1 MRALVLA
8 LLIVRSATAVAQ
20 IAETIEVRVTNID
33 VVVTDKAG
41 HAVTGLTRDDFEIY
55 ENKKLQPLTNFY
67 VVNELPV
74 AGERVPATSNEQSA
88 TPEPQA
94 PPEMRRR
101 RVILFIDNYSIHP
114 FQRKKVFESMER
126 SLDKLLRPGDE
137 ASLVVWSRGLKI
149 EQPFTSDIGAL
160 RDAVKRV
167 EKTGSG
173 MTFESEAN
181 HVRSECM
188 QDLDNARIDHAYA
201 RWYQECL
208 SQVRG
213 YSEEATMIE
222 KHLIGST
229 KVVLNMLAGLD
240 GKKVMIYAGSSLPRH
255 PGHELF
261 VMADNLFLPLL
272 PRLMP
277 SSIGGGSAEPMTFS
291 IEGMAKTANANGV
304 TMYMID
310 GADDKAIDLPN
321 AAQGEMPDSQSAFIE
336 YDNTASA
343 FQAVA
348 QITGGMALTHT
359 SDFDLAMNTV
369 AQDLDSYYSL
379 GYRQQ
384 ESPKKQRNVVVKVKG
399 HPEYRV
405 RARQTYLA
413 RTQDEELN
421 DRVVANIYHE
431 AKSDLSVA
439 IRTGEPK
446 KQSRNRWLVP
456 LSVAIPST
464 LTLLPD
470 GNDLAGGFSVFIAV
484 GDDNGSM
491 SDVSRI
497 VKQVRIP
504 AAKEAELR
512 KRPMVLTLDLSMNPG
527 THMLSVGVVDQLSNT
542 SGYARTRVVVH

>member
-8 LLIVRSATAVAQ
+8 LLIAQ
-20 IAETIEVRVTNID
+20 ISETIEVRVTNID

-41 HAVTGLTRDDFEIY
+41 HPVTGLTRDDFEIY
-55 ENKKLQPLTNFY
+55 ENKKPQQLTNFY

-74 AGERVPATSNEQSA
+74 ADSQLPAVTGNRQPAT
-88 TPEPQA
+88 EPPA
-94 PPEMRRR
+94 PPEMRQRR
-101 RVILFIDNYSIHP
+101 IIIFIDNYSIHP
-114 FQRKKVFESMER
+114 FQRRKVFESMER

-149 EQPFTSDIGAL
+149 EQPFTADVDAL
-160 RDAVKRV
+160 REAVKRV

-173 MTFESEAN
+173 LTFAAEVDR
-181 HVRSECM
+181 VRSDCL
-188 QDLDNARIDHAYA
+188 QDLDNARLDHAYG

-208 SQVRG
+208 ATVRTH
-213 YSEEATMIE
+213 SEAATMFE
-222 KHLIGST
+222 KHLLAST
-229 KVVLNMLAGLD
+229 KVVLNMLAGLE

-261 VMADNLFLPLL
+261 VYADNLFMPYL
-272 PRLMP
+272 PRMQS
-277 SSIGGGSAEPMTFS
+277 SSIGGGSSESMTFS
-291 IEGMAKTANANGV
+291 IEGLAKTANANGV

-310 GADDKAIDLPN
+310 AADDKALNLPS
-321 AAQGEMPDSQSAFIE
+321 AAQGEMPDSQSSFIE
-336 YDNTASA
+336 YDNTAAA

-384 ESPKKQRNVVVKVKG
+384 ESAKKQRNVVVKVKG

-421 DRVVANIYHE
+421 DRVVANIYHQ
-431 AKSDLSVA
+431 AKSDLDIA
-439 IRTGEPK
+439 IRTGVPK
-446 KQSRNRWLVP
+446 KQNRSRWLVP
-456 LSVAIPST
+456 LSVAIPPT

-512 KRPMVLTLDLSMNPG
+512 KRPLVLTLDLSMNRG

-542 SGYARTRVVVH
+542 SGYARTRVVVQ